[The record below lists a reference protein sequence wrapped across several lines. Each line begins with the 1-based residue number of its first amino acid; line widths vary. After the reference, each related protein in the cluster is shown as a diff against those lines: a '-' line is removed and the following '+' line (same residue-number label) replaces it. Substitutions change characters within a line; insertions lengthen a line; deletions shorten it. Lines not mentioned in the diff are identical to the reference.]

1 MVIFAVWSPNFLTA
15 SNLYNVVLSATDLAL
30 IAAGLTLVI
39 LLGGIDIS
47 VGSVVGLTAW
57 IAGSITLSLLPN
69 LFGLIAALAVG
80 GLIGMLHGTIVSRFD
95 VSPIIM
101 SIGFLAFW
109 RAVHVSLWGGS
120 DLFAPPV
127 TTTFSRSVLGIPAV
141 GWVVLVVYA
150 GLWFATRRMRFGRHI
165 YAIGNDE
172 DAAFRN
178 GVPVGR
184 TTIVTYAVLG
194 MLVGS
199 AGVVFMART
208 GVVQAFSG
216 VGLEL
221 EGIAAVVVAGT
232 SITGGRG
239 SVVSTLGGVLFVAFL
254 ENGIVLLQ
262 VPFFWVEFLLGIFIL
277 SAVAIDAR
285 LKGDLAG
292 EFH

>member
-1 MVIFAVWSPNFLTA
+1 
-15 SNLYNVVLSATDLAL
+15 
-30 IAAGLTLVI
+30 
-39 LLGGIDIS
+39 
-47 VGSVVGLTAW
+47 
-57 IAGSITLSLLPN
+57 
-69 LFGLIAALAVG
+69 
-80 GLIGMLHGTIVSRFD
+80 
-95 VSPIIM
+95 
-101 SIGFLAFW
+101 
-109 RAVHVSLWGGS
+109 
-120 DLFAPPV
+120 
-127 TTTFSRSVLGIPAV
+127 
-141 GWVVLVVYA
+141 
-150 GLWFATRRMRFGRHI
+150 MRFGRHI

-239 SVVSTLGGVLFVAFL
+239 
-254 ENGIVLLQ
+254 
-262 VPFFWVEFLLGIFIL
+262 
-277 SAVAIDAR
+277 R
-285 LKGDLAG
+285 
-292 EFH
+292 